1 MGTRQ
6 WLWKLDFFPTKRYDR
21 QHLPGAG
28 FGGES
33 LGWVASGM
41 RPTDDTY
48 WSKRPTV
55 VVSSCA

>member
-1 MGTRQ
+1 MYGMGTRQ
-6 WLWKLDFFPTKRYDR
+6 WLWKLDFFPTKRYDQ

-48 WSKRPTV
+48 
-55 VVSSCA
+55 